1 MIPLVE
7 QVQGIRERD
16 PTAGT
21 AFVVV
26 VKEKK

>member
-7 QVQGIRERD
+7 QVQGIRELD
-16 PTAGT
+16 LTPGT
-21 AFVVV
+21 AFAIV